1 MEMTAADKQK
11 LEVLNGDR
19 GDPGQA
25 AARLGKV
32 KALVDSLNVAPSG
45 DNTKDIAALF
55 AAINALRIALR

>member
-1 MEMTAADKQK
+1 MTPTEKEK

-19 GDPGQA
+19 GDSSKA
-25 AARLGKV
+25 AVRLGM
-32 KALVDSLNVAPSG
+32 ARELVNSINVSPSG